1 MVHNARGTIV
11 YALFMLS
18 RPVNVI
24 IAMLSIGVAALI
36 AGALEPIHHVMFAV
50 LAGGLLTA
58 GANAI
63 NDVFDVEIDRV
74 NKPARP
80 LPQGLITLR
89 GARRFAWTLFSVGIC
104 LSGLINPVCFLISI
118 LAVILLVLYSA
129 VLKRMVF
136 WGNAAVGLLTGMA
149 FCFGA
154 AAVDRLEAGAVP
166 AVFAFLMHL
175 GREVIKDMED
185 VEGDR
190 KYQAN
195 TLPVRYGLRPARIL
209 VSGVLS
215 LLVVLTWLPWVLGW
229 YGKLYLI
236 VVFVGVNT
244 VLIYS
249 VIMVW
254 LGGTTEHFRR
264 LSGLLKADMIVG
276 LIAIYLGSE
285 L

>member
-1 MVHNARGTIV
+1 MVYNAFGTIV
-11 YALFMLS
+11 YALFILS

-24 IAMLSIGVAALI
+24 IAMLSIVVAALI
-36 AGALEPIHHVMFAV
+36 AGALEPVNHVVFAAV
-50 LAGGLLTA
+50 AGGLLTS

-89 GARRFAWTLFSVGIC
+89 GASGFAWSCFALGIC
-104 LSGLINPVCFLISI
+104 LSALIDAICFLISI
-118 LAVILLVLYSA
+118 LAVIVLVLYSA
-129 VLKRMVF
+129 FLKRMVF
-136 WGNAAVGLLTGMA
+136 WGNAVVGLLTGMA

-154 AAVDRLEAGAVP
+154 AAVGRLEAGAVP

-190 KYQAN
+190 QYQAN
-195 TLPVRYGLRPARIL
+195 TLPVRYGLRPARVL
-209 VSGVLS
+209 VSCVLS
-215 LLVVLTWLPWVLGW
+215 LLVVLTWIPWLLGW
-229 YGKLYLI
+229 YGEVYLF
-236 VVFVGVNT
+236 VVFIGVNT

-249 VIMVW
+249 AIMVW
-254 LGGTTEHFRR
+254 LGGTKEHFRR
-264 LSGLLKADMIVG
+264 LSGLLKADMIIG